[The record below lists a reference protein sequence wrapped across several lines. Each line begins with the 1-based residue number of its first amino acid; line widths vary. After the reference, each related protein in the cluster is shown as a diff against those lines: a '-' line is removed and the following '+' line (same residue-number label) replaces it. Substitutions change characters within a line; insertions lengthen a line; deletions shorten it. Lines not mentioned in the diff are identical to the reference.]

1 MQPQCASLTI
11 FFCRLKKITKKIG
24 KKTEI
29 IGIVNVNG
37 TSEFFLQFKPIDF

>member
-29 IGIVNVNG
+29 IGIVNG